1 MNKKYD
7 KLIKYVKQTEA
18 LSHASGLIAWDQET
32 MMPKG
37 SVLQRADCLASLE
50 SEIHKRKSNKIIS
63 DLLGEVNTTDLNQEQ
78 NSNIQHIERSFL
90 RASKIPNDL
99 ATQIAKIC
107 SLSQMSWVE
116 ANKTKNTTDFL
127 SYFKE
132 VINLKRQEAQII
144 SKSNNVYDAL
154 IDDFEPGMTS
164 NKLDSIFKNLR
175 PNLINLRQQIIEKK
189 YQINEI
195 DFIFDKNI
203 QLEVSKNLAELFGY
217 NFNIGRIDISQ
228 HPFSTGSGNDVRIT
242 TRLDEKDPFNCFFS
256 TIHETGHAVYEQNI
270 PKKFIFTPNGSGV
283 SMGVHESQS
292 RIFENQFGRSRQF
305 CIYLFKL
312 MKDRFGDFGVKS
324 DEDFYKMVNNVKNSF
339 IRTEADEVNYNLHIL
354 MRYDIEKELFKDNIK
369 VEELENAW
377 NERFKLDFQLDV
389 KELSDGF
396 LQDVHWSAGLFG
408 YFPTY
413 TLGNIY
419 AGCLFEKILD
429 TNNEALN
436 KVQYGE
442 FGDILEWLKKNIY
455 VYGSTEKP
463 ENIITNAIEKN
474 IDEKPLI
481 NYLNKKFNEIYLS

>member
-116 ANKTKNTTDFL
+116 ANKTKNTSAFL
-127 SYFKE
+127 GYFKE

-419 AGCLFEKILD
+419 AGCLFEKISD

-436 KVQYGE
+436 KIQYGD
-442 FGDILEWLKKNIY
+442 FADILEWLKKNIY

-463 ENIITNAIEKN
+463 ENIISNAIEKN

-481 NYLNKKFNEIYLS
+481 DYLNKKFNEIYLS

>member
-7 KLIKYVKQTEA
+7 ELIKYVKQTEA

-63 DLLGEVNTTDLNQEQ
+63 DLLGEVNTTNLNQEQ
-78 NSNIQHIERSFL
+78 NSNIYHIERSFL

-99 ATQIAKIC
+99 ATEIAKIC
-107 SLSQMSWVE
+107 SLSQMSWVD
-116 ANKTKNTTDFL
+116 ANKTKNTNDFL
-127 SYFKE
+127 GYFRE

-164 NKLDSIFKNLR
+164 NKLDIIFKNLR
-175 PNLINLRQQIIEKK
+175 PNLINLRQKIKEKK

-203 QLEVSKNLAELFGY
+203 QLEISNNLAELFGY

-242 TRLDEKDPFNCFFS
+242 TRLDEKDPFNCFYS

-354 MRYDIEKELFKDNIK
+354 MRYDIEKELFKENIK
-369 VEELENAW
+369 VEELEDAW

-419 AGCLFEKILD
+419 AGCLFEKISD

-436 KVQYGE
+436 KIQYGD
-442 FGDILEWLKKNIY
+442 FADILEWLKKNIY
-455 VYGSTEKP
+455 VYGSSEKP
-463 ENIITNAIEKN
+463 ENIIINATGKN

-481 NYLNKKFNEIYLS
+481 NYLNKKFNEIYLA

>member
-1 MNKKYD
+1 
-7 KLIKYVKQTEA
+7 
-18 LSHASGLIAWDQET
+18 
-32 MMPKG
+32 
-37 SVLQRADCLASLE
+37 
-50 SEIHKRKSNKIIS
+50 
-63 DLLGEVNTTDLNQEQ
+63 
-78 NSNIQHIERSFL
+78 
-90 RASKIPNDL
+90 
-99 ATQIAKIC
+99 
-107 SLSQMSWVE
+107 
-116 ANKTKNTTDFL
+116 
-127 SYFKE
+127 
-132 VINLKRQEAQII
+132 
-144 SKSNNVYDAL
+144 
-154 IDDFEPGMTS
+154 
-164 NKLDSIFKNLR
+164 
-175 PNLINLRQQIIEKK
+175 
-189 YQINEI
+189 
-195 DFIFDKNI
+195 
-203 QLEVSKNLAELFGY
+203 
-217 NFNIGRIDISQ
+217 
-228 HPFSTGSGNDVRIT
+228 
-242 TRLDEKDPFNCFFS
+242 
-256 TIHETGHAVYEQNI
+256 
-270 PKKFIFTPNGSGV
+270 
-283 SMGVHESQS
+283 MGVHESQS

-369 VEELENAW
+369 VEELENVW

-389 KELSDGF
+389 RELSDGF

-419 AGCLFEKILD
+419 AGCLFEKILN

-481 NYLNKKFNEIYLS
+481 DYLNKKFNEIYLS

>member
-1 MNKKYD
+1 MSTKYK
-7 KLIKYVKQTEA
+7 KLISYVKKTEA
-18 LSHASGLIAWDQET
+18 LSHASSLIAWDQET
-32 MMPKG
+32 MMPNG
-37 SVLQRADCLASLE
+37 AVEQRADCLASIE
-50 SEIHKRKSNKIIS
+50 SEIHTRKSNIKVGELLDSIKIS
-63 DLLGEVNTTDLNQEQ
+63 SLNKEEK
-78 NSNIQHIERSFL
+78 SNYFHIKKSYLRS
-90 RASKIPNDL
+90 SKIPNDL
-99 ATQIAKIC
+99 ATEIAKIC
-107 SLSQMSWVE
+107 SLSQMSWVHSK
-116 ANKTKNTTDFL
+116 KTNDTKRFL
-127 SYFKE
+127 KYFKE
-132 VINLKRQEAQII
+132 VINLKKKEAKIL
-144 SKSNNVYDAL
+144 SNSNNVYDAL
-154 IDDFEPGMTS
+154 LNDFEPEMTS
-164 NKLDSIFKNLR
+164 KKLDKVFKNLR
-175 PNLINLRQQIIEKK
+175 KDLISLRENIIDKNNTISK
-189 YQINEI
+189 LN
-195 DFIFDKNI
+195 FIFDKKI
-203 QLEVSKNLAELFGY
+203 QLEISNNLAKLFGY
-217 NFNIGRIDISQ
+217 NFDIGRIDISQ
-228 HPFSTGSGNDVRIT
+228 HPFSTGTGNDVRIT

-270 PKKFIFTPNGSGV
+270 PDKFIFTPNGSGV

-312 MKDRFGDFGVKS
+312 MKDKFGDFGVKS
-324 DEDFYKMVNNVKNSF
+324 DEEFYKIVNNVKNSF

-369 VEELENAW
+369 VEELEDAW

-455 VYGSTEKP
+455 VYGSSEKP
-463 ENIITNAIEKN
+463 ENIISNAIEKN

-481 NYLNKKFNEIYLS
+481 DYLNKKFNEIYLS

>member
-1 MNKKYD
+1 
-7 KLIKYVKQTEA
+7 
-18 LSHASGLIAWDQET
+18 
-32 MMPKG
+32 
-37 SVLQRADCLASLE
+37 
-50 SEIHKRKSNKIIS
+50 
-63 DLLGEVNTTDLNQEQ
+63 
-78 NSNIQHIERSFL
+78 
-90 RASKIPNDL
+90 
-99 ATQIAKIC
+99 
-107 SLSQMSWVE
+107 MSWVHSK
-116 ANKTKNTTDFL
+116 KTNDTKRFL
-127 SYFKE
+127 KYFKE
-132 VINLKRQEAQII
+132 VINLKKKEAKIL
-144 SKSNNVYDAL
+144 SNSNNVYDAL
-154 IDDFEPGMTS
+154 LNDFEPEMTS
-164 NKLDSIFKNLR
+164 KKLDKVFKNLR
-175 PNLINLRQQIIEKK
+175 KDLISLRENIIDKNNTISK
-189 YQINEI
+189 LN
-195 DFIFDKNI
+195 FIFDKKI
-203 QLEVSKNLAELFGY
+203 QLEISNNLAKLFGY
-217 NFNIGRIDISQ
+217 NFDIGRIDISQ
-228 HPFSTGSGNDVRIT
+228 HPFSTGTGNDVRIT

-270 PKKFIFTPNGSGV
+270 PDKFIFTPNGSGV

-312 MKDRFGDFGVKS
+312 MKDKFGDFGVKS
-324 DEDFYKMVNNVKNSF
+324 DEEFYKIVNNVKNSF

-369 VEELENAW
+369 VEELEDAW

-455 VYGSTEKP
+455 VYGSSEKP
-463 ENIITNAIEKN
+463 ENIISNAIEKN

-481 NYLNKKFNEIYLS
+481 DYLNKKFNEIYLY

>member
-7 KLIKYVKQTEA
+7 ELIKYVKQTEA

-63 DLLGEVNTTDLNQEQ
+63 DLLGEVNTTNLNQEQ
-78 NSNIQHIERSFL
+78 NSNIYHIERSFL
-90 RASKIPNDL
+90 RASKIPNNL
-99 ATQIAKIC
+99 ATEIAKIC

-116 ANKTKNTTDFL
+116 ANKTKNTNDFL
-127 SYFKE
+127 GYFRE

-164 NKLDSIFKNLR
+164 NKLDIIFKNLR
-175 PNLINLRQQIIEKK
+175 PNLINLRQKIKEKK

-203 QLEVSKNLAELFGY
+203 QLEISNNLAELFGY

-242 TRLDEKDPFNCFFS
+242 TRLDEKDPFNCFYS

-354 MRYDIEKELFKDNIK
+354 MRYDIEKELFKDNVK

-377 NERFKLDFQLDV
+377 NERFKLDFQLEV

-419 AGCLFEKILD
+419 AGCLFEKISD

-436 KVQYGE
+436 KIQYGD
-442 FGDILEWLKKNIY
+442 FADILEWLKKNIY
-455 VYGSTEKP
+455 VYGSSEKP
-463 ENIITNAIEKN
+463 ENIIINATGKN

-481 NYLNKKFNEIYLS
+481 NYLNKKFNEIYLA

>member
-7 KLIKYVKQTEA
+7 ELIKYVKQTEA

-63 DLLGEVNTTDLNQEQ
+63 DLLGEVNTTNLNQEQ
-78 NSNIQHIERSFL
+78 NSNIYHIERSFL

-99 ATQIAKIC
+99 ATEIAKIC

-116 ANKTKNTTDFL
+116 ANKTKNTNDFL
-127 SYFKE
+127 GYFRE

-164 NKLDSIFKNLR
+164 NKLDIIFKNLR
-175 PNLINLRQQIIEKK
+175 PNLINLRQKIKEKK

-203 QLEVSKNLAELFGY
+203 QLEISNNLAELFGY

-242 TRLDEKDPFNCFFS
+242 TRLDEKDPFNCFYS

-354 MRYDIEKELFKDNIK
+354 MRYDIEKELFKENIK
-369 VEELENAW
+369 VEELEDAW

-419 AGCLFEKILD
+419 AGCLFEKISD

-436 KVQYGE
+436 KIQYGD
-442 FGDILEWLKKNIY
+442 FADILEWLKKNIY
-455 VYGSTEKP
+455 VYGSSEKP
-463 ENIITNAIEKN
+463 ENIIINATGKN

-481 NYLNKKFNEIYLS
+481 NYLNKKFNEIYLA

>member
-7 KLIKYVKQTEA
+7 ELIKYVKQTEA

-63 DLLGEVNTTDLNQEQ
+63 DLLGEVNTTNLNQEQ
-78 NSNIQHIERSFL
+78 NSNIYHIERSFL

-99 ATQIAKIC
+99 ATEIAKIC

-116 ANKTKNTTDFL
+116 ANKTKNTNDFL
-127 SYFKE
+127 GYFRE

-164 NKLDSIFKNLR
+164 NKLDIIFKNLR
-175 PNLINLRQQIIEKK
+175 PNLINLRQKIKEKK

-203 QLEVSKNLAELFGY
+203 QLEISNNLAELFGY

-242 TRLDEKDPFNCFFS
+242 TRLDEKDPFNCFYS

-354 MRYDIEKELFKDNIK
+354 MRYDIEKELFKDNVK

-419 AGCLFEKILD
+419 AGCLFEKISD

-436 KVQYGE
+436 KIQYGD
-442 FGDILEWLKKNIY
+442 FADILEWLKKNIY
-455 VYGSTEKP
+455 VYGSSEKP
-463 ENIITNAIEKN
+463 ENIIINATGKN

-481 NYLNKKFNEIYLS
+481 NYLNKKFNEIYLA

>member
-1 MNKKYD
+1 MNEKYD
-7 KLIKYVKQTEA
+7 QLIKYVKQTEA

-37 SVLQRADCLASLE
+37 SVLQRADCLASIE

-63 DLLGEVNTTDLNQEQ
+63 DLLGKVNTVNLNQEQ
-78 NSNIQHIERSFL
+78 KSNIQHIEKSYL

-99 ATQIAKIC
+99 ATEIAKIC

-116 ANKTKNTTDFL
+116 ANKTKNTTNFL
-127 SYFKE
+127 GYFKE
-132 VINLKRQEAQII
+132 VINLKRQEAEII
-144 SKSNNVYDAL
+144 AKSNNVYDAL

-164 NKLDSIFKNLR
+164 NKLDLIFKNLR
-175 PNLINLRQQIIEKK
+175 PSLIKLRKKVEEKNNENNK
-189 YQINEI
+189 IN
-195 DFIFDKNI
+195 FIFDKNI
-203 QLEVSKNLAELFGY
+203 QLEISNHLAELFGY
-217 NFNIGRIDISQ
+217 DFNIGRIDISQ
-228 HPFSTGSGNDVRIT
+228 HPFSSGTGNDVRIT
-242 TRLDEKDPFNCFFS
+242 TRLDEADPFNCFFS

-270 PKKFIFTPNGSGV
+270 PKEYIFTPNGSGV

-292 RIFENQFGRSRQF
+292 RIFENQFGRSKQF

-312 MKDRFGDFGVKS
+312 MRDRFGDFGVKS
-324 DEDFYKMVNNVKNSF
+324 DEDFYKIVNNVKNSF
-339 IRTEADEVNYNLHIL
+339 IRTEADEINYNLHIL
-354 MRYDIEKELFKDNIK
+354 MRYDLEKELFKDNLQ
-369 VEELENAW
+369 VEDLEDAW

-419 AGCLFEKILD
+419 AGCLFEKILNA
-429 TNNEALN
+429 NNEILN

-442 FGDILEWLKKNIY
+442 FTDILEWLKKNIY
-455 VYGSTEKP
+455 NYGSTEKP
-463 ENIITNAIEKN
+463 EKIISNALGKS

-481 NYLNKKFNEIYLS
+481 DYLNKKFNEIYI